1 MVSFSKR
8 NWAEIAE
15 IILAST
21 MSAAVPVMSQTTIL
35 LTYFHDSI
43 LYDHT
48 FTIEGNTLKT
58 LNIFVKNLMAEIMAV

>member
-21 MSAAVPVMSQTTIL
+21 MSAAMPVMSQNTIL
-35 LTYFHDSI
+35 LTYFHDSVLYGHI
-43 LYDHT
+43 LKL
-48 FTIEGNTLKT
+48 EGNTLKT
-58 LNIFVKNLMAEIMAV
+58 LNVFVKNLMAEIMAV

>member
-1 MVSFSKR
+1 
-8 NWAEIAE
+8 
-15 IILAST
+15 

-48 FTIEGNTLKT
+48 FTIEGNILKT